1 MSQSSWNIDVAGWR
15 SVAETDVRRA
25 RRTPI
30 ILLLLSIVMIT
41 SVGYSLA
48 YRYVES
54 SQLTFMGFVDGSTNL
69 LSFVIPVVGLLLGYK
84 SIAHARETG
93 SVLLTLSFPQ
103 SRAGLI
109 IGTLLSRWT
118 LLIITT
124 VTGLSLSGGIAAILY
139 GTQGITTYPLVVLL
153 TLLYSAAFVGIGVGI
168 SIVTTNER
176 WITLSTFGSYF
187 VLIIL
192 WDGLTTAIMLVLHRF
207 DFSVL
212 ASPPDWTLLV
222 RLLSPESSYNLL
234 LRLGGGIDVA
244 GQYVADSAPVY
255 IGWWVAVGVLVIWMS
270 LPVVLGFY
278 RFRTAEL

>member
-1 MSQSSWNIDVAGWR
+1 
-15 SVAETDVRRA
+15 
-25 RRTPI
+25 
-30 ILLLLSIVMIT
+30 MIT

-54 SQLTFMGFVDGSTNL
+54 SQLTFMGFVDGSTTL

>member
-15 SVAETDVRRA
+15 SVAQTDVRRA

-54 SQLTFMGFVDGSTNL
+54 SQLTFMGFVDGSTTL

>member
-15 SVAETDVRRA
+15 SVAQTDVRRA

-30 ILLLLSIVMIT
+30 MLLLLSIVMIT

-54 SQLTFMGFVDGSTNL
+54 SQLTFMGFVDESTTL

>member
-1 MSQSSWNIDVAGWR
+1 M
-15 SVAETDVRRA
+15 
-25 RRTPI
+25 
-30 ILLLLSIVMIT
+30 LLLLSIVMIT

-54 SQLTFMGFVDGSTNL
+54 SQLTFMGFVDGSTTL

>member
-15 SVAETDVRRA
+15 SVAQTDVRRA

-30 ILLLLSIVMIT
+30 MLLLLSIVMIT

-54 SQLTFMGFVDGSTNL
+54 SQLTFMGFVDGSTTL

>member
-15 SVAETDVRRA
+15 SVAQTDVRRA

-30 ILLLLSIVMIT
+30 ILLLLSIVMIA

-54 SQLTFMGFVDGSTNL
+54 SQLTFMGFVDGSTTL